1 MDICLKY
8 YFSIFSSLSH
18 HRKRHAGVIHSTPRV
33 ITQQTITSAN
43 GEQAVIVT
51 TGGDEDEGE
60 VDSEDEAAAA
70 AAALTGRATLGRATH
85 LLADGGIVFEVQQE

>member
-1 MDICLKY
+1 MCDQR
-8 YFSIFSSLSH
+8 FTDSSSLSH
-18 HRKRHAGVIHSTPRV
+18 HRKRHAGVIHQTPRV

-51 TGGDEDEGE
+51 TGGDEDEE
-60 VDSEDEAAAA
+60 VDSEDEAAQA

-85 LLADGGIVFEVQQE
+85 LLADGGIVFEVHNE